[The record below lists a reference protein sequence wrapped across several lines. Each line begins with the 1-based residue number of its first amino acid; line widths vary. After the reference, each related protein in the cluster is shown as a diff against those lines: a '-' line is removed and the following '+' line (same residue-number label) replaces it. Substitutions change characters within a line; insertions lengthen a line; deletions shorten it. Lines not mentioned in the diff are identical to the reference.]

1 MPNCIVYVVCSLF
14 TFDRLLIIIKNIRYY
29 IVLNRV
35 IVRKLLKN
43 FTFWYLLF
51 NIFGVFISLGRLFW
65 DFRIMTLAF
74 AFPNLTLAIF
84 LDALPYAYRYRTW
97 ISFWSLNLIT
107 LCLTQYIIFSHAPDI
122 EYAVR
127 ISDTIQF
134 AVPVTHVAS
143 SCNINMIILS
153 VQFMFSLST
162 SPESFVILS
171 SPMESLKV
179 DSDVAKVGL
188 MVMSS
193 LRNSNDSNET
203 KSDDAAETTESKSP
217 SKVAHTSSIDP
228 SKAMKLPESKS
239 PEQQHSINSKA
250 LRRPREL

>member
-1 MPNCIVYVVCSLF
+1 MYSVRAVFSLHVRS
-14 TFDRLLIIIKNIRYY
+14 TELITIKNIRYY

-122 EYAVR
+122 EYAVH

-162 SPESFVILS
+162 WCSRGVRASYSLAKSQLALEYRYIPGILCNSVESYGKF
-171 SPMESLKV
+171 ES
-179 DSDVAKVGL
+179 
-188 MVMSS
+188 
-193 LRNSNDSNET
+193 
-203 KSDDAAETTESKSP
+203 
-217 SKVAHTSSIDP
+217 
-228 SKAMKLPESKS
+228 
-239 PEQQHSINSKA
+239 
-250 LRRPREL
+250 

>member
-1 MPNCIVYVVCSLF
+1 MRTWIILVRSFFFPLVYPSQHSKTLNRAASLKKMPQEFVLFGLLSMPNCIVYVVCSLF

-162 SPESFVILS
+162 
-171 SPMESLKV
+171 
-179 DSDVAKVGL
+179 
-188 MVMSS
+188 
-193 LRNSNDSNET
+193 
-203 KSDDAAETTESKSP
+203 
-217 SKVAHTSSIDP
+217 
-228 SKAMKLPESKS
+228 
-239 PEQQHSINSKA
+239 
-250 LRRPREL
+250 